1 MNPETFKATQEVVTD
16 HCIRLLG
23 GLALT
28 KVTKGRE
35 IKADLKKNY
44 TDSDMDDSESRM
56 DDSESHMDD
65 SDSGRNF
72 LKLLHGETDKLIE
85 YVGPS
90 N

>member
-23 GLALT
+23 GLALA

-56 DDSESHMDD
+56 DDS
-65 SDSGRNF
+65 DSGRNF

-85 YVGPS
+85 YAGPS